1 MVSKSHS
8 AWSFSSILPP
18 IQNTCLSSLPS
29 EITGFLRVGEGLTFL
44 FKLLAPALS
53 GVQHRCSVSLTI
65 GTPPDFP
72 GTLALPS
79 VVPSPVE
86 GSGLGW
92 LVWRWLSTL
101 VEAAPS
107 WLTLQTSQLPLG
119 GWPINH
125 WALPSLKLS
134 KVETETTTCVSDE
147 VSGPSPSSGQGLMD
161 LV

>member
-1 MVSKSHS
+1 MQIVEPPLISVPQFLCLYNTHPSRVALRIKRINAHEVLRMVPGAWHPYRRQLPSRLTVAGLLHSSQQGMVSKSHS

-53 GVQHRCSVSLTI
+53 GVQHGCSVSLTI

-92 LVWRWLSTL
+92 LV
-101 VEAAPS
+101 
-107 WLTLQTSQLPLG
+107 
-119 GWPINH
+119 
-125 WALPSLKLS
+125 
-134 KVETETTTCVSDE
+134 
-147 VSGPSPSSGQGLMD
+147 
-161 LV
+161 